1 MLCGSSKILA
11 AQSFISQLTMK
22 MSDFLF
28 IVPEGWTRIP
38 QEMVDQIGAIG
49 IDGWVKASD
58 YGTLGAAL
66 REIGG
71 PESIS
76 EAVFFN
82 SEILAVR

>member
-1 MLCGSSKILA
+1 
-11 AQSFISQLTMK
+11 
-22 MSDFLF
+22 MSNFLLV
-28 IVPEGWTRIP
+28 IPEGWTHIS
-38 QEMVDQIGAIG
+38 QEMIDQIGANQIH
-49 IDGWVKASD
+49 DWVKMVD
-58 YGTLGAAL
+58 YYSLGTAL

>member
-1 MLCGSSKILA
+1 MS
-11 AQSFISQLTMK
+11 SFI
-22 MSDFLF
+22 FV
-28 IVPEGWTRIP
+28 IPEGWTQIS
-38 QEMVDQIGAIG
+38 QTMIDQIGANTIV
-49 IDGWVKASD
+49 GWVNMAD
-58 YGTLGAAL
+58 YYSLGQAL

>member
-1 MLCGSSKILA
+1 MSEFVFVVPAGWT
-11 AQSFISQLTMK
+11 QISQ
-22 MSDFLF
+22 
-28 IVPEGWTRIP
+28 
-38 QEMVDQIGAIG
+38 EMIDQIGANQILS
-49 IDGWVKASD
+49 WVQMSA
-58 YGTLGAAL
+58 YGVLGEAL

>member
-1 MLCGSSKILA
+1 
-11 AQSFISQLTMK
+11 

-28 IVPEGWTRIP
+28 VVPSGWNQIS
-38 QEMVDQIGAIG
+38 QEMIDQIGAIQ
-49 IDGWVKASD
+49 IDNWVKAGDTYSL
-58 YGTLGAAL
+58 GTAL
-66 REIGG
+66 REAGG

>member
-1 MLCGSSKILA
+1 
-11 AQSFISQLTMK
+11 

-28 IVPEGWTRIP
+28 VIPEGWTQIP
-38 QEMVDQIGAIG
+38 QEIIDQIGAIQ
-49 IDGWVKASD
+49 IDGWVKSAD
-58 YGTLGAAL
+58 YGSLCIAL
-66 REIGG
+66 REAGG

>member
-1 MLCGSSKILA
+1 MG
-11 AQSFISQLTMK
+11 
-22 MSDFLF
+22 DFQF
-28 IVPEGWTRIP
+28 VIPEGWTQIP
-38 QEMVDQIGAIG
+38 KEMVDQIGAIV
-49 IDGWVKASD
+49 IDGWVRTSD

>member
-1 MLCGSSKILA
+1 
-11 AQSFISQLTMK
+11 
-22 MSDFLF
+22 MSEFLF
-28 IVPEGWTRIP
+28 IVPPGWTQIS
-38 QEMVDQIGAIG
+38 QEMIDTIGANVIL
-49 IDGWVKASD
+49 GWVQTSD
-58 YGTLGAAL
+58 YHTLGQAL

>member
-1 MLCGSSKILA
+1 
-11 AQSFISQLTMK
+11 
-22 MSDFLF
+22 MSGFLF
-28 IVPEGWTRIP
+28 IIPSGWTQIS
-38 QEMVDQIGAIG
+38 QEMIDQIGANQ
-49 IDGWVKASD
+49 IDSWVKMAD
-58 YGTLGAAL
+58 YYSLGQAL

>member
-1 MLCGSSKILA
+1 
-11 AQSFISQLTMK
+11 

-28 IVPEGWTRIP
+28 IVPAGWTQIS
-38 QEMVDQIGAIG
+38 QDIIDQIGANQIL
-49 IDGWVKASD
+49 GWVQTSD
-58 YGTLGAAL
+58 YGTLGIAL
-66 REIGG
+66 REAGG